1 MKPLI
6 VTAFDAARLAGE
18 LHDTADNLRLCLAE
32 LIAEDR
38 SLLADLLR
46 HFPNRIEAL
55 ANDLAERPS
64 AEFAPAWPA
73 REASPEAH
81 FTVLLARQRWWQ
93 RQHSTEK

>member
-6 VTAFDAARLAGE
+6 MTAFDAARLAGE
-18 LHDTADNLRLCLAE
+18 LRDTACNLRLCLAE
-32 LIAEDR
+32 LIAEDC
-38 SLLADLLR
+38 SLLADLLW
-46 HFPNRIEAL
+46 HFPNQIEAL

-81 FTVLLARQRWWQ
+81 FSVLLARQHWWHG
-93 RQHSTEK
+93 QHSTEK